1 VFSAG
6 QAVTKEQSF
15 LQERQ
20 GLKESVFYRRGW
32 KRMQEFSAGEAGKRG
47 QSFLRERRVYCK

>member
-6 QAVTKEQSF
+6 EAVIKGQSF

-20 GLKESVFYRRGW
+20 GLKESVFYRRGR

-47 QSFLRERRVYCK
+47 QSFLQEK